1 MKFIIKSLRKN
12 IYTNI
17 IIILLF
23 LLSFI
28 NTNYNDIQRY
38 MDGFKYPSSTTTISI
53 TFRILPNEKSL
64 EYRATTL
71 LEKMRKEYFFIN
83 CDESINKVCVNV
95 ISKHQYKIP
104 NDRYSLF
111 GFNIIF
117 DTDRFL
123 KIERKMRKFIDL
135 YMNEFKKNISENFDT
150 DNSIIFLNDT
160 FYKIIKKRKFVSKIY
175 PFMNKLNKYD
185 DYIVFELSS
194 FYVYEDLKLGQTKK
208 ILLSKLIISN
218 LLFCIA
224 TAILCC
230 LIISIIRIDISKR
243 IN

>member
-1 MKFIIKSLRKN
+1 
-12 IYTNI
+12 
-17 IIILLF
+17 
-23 LLSFI
+23 
-28 NTNYNDIQRY
+28 
-38 MDGFKYPSSTTTISI
+38 
-53 TFRILPNEKSL
+53 
-64 EYRATTL
+64 
-71 LEKMRKEYFFIN
+71 
-83 CDESINKVCVNV
+83 
-95 ISKHQYKIP
+95 
-104 NDRYSLF
+104 
-111 GFNIIF
+111 
-117 DTDRFL
+117 
-123 KIERKMRKFIDL
+123 
-135 YMNEFKKNISENFDT
+135 
-150 DNSIIFLNDT
+150 LNDT